1 MIEFDNITFI
11 YDNKPLMQHFSC
23 CISSGEKVVLYGP
36 SGHGK
41 STLLASV
48 AGFVLPDE
56 GSIRING
63 KILDSV
69 AIQQIRRITAWLP
82 QEFTLPFETVEELI
96 AAPFRLKINQPSRPT
111 RETILNHFARLGLE
125 PELYEKRSIEISG
138 GQRQRI
144 MLMITALLN
153 KKSFFW
159 TNLPRSRSRLYF
171 SYHRLHSRHA
181 GNNRSDGVAR
191 HSLHRGVRP
200 KNIHRR
206 LIMETINIGYG
217 HMALGFLLL
226 IIPTYFLYRYRTG
239 LVKDTLIAALRMTVQ
254 LFLIG
259 FYLEYLF
266 LWDKLW
272 INLLWIL
279 LMIIIASSTALKRT
293 HLPVRTLFMTVSV
306 AFLVSLLIIDF
317 YFLGLVVRPEKI
329 FTARYFIPISGMILG
344 NMLSANVIA
353 LNSFYGSLN
362 RELQLYL
369 YLLGNGASPSEAL
382 TPFMREALIKSFNPT
397 IASMAVMGLIA
408 LPGTMTGQILGGSSP
423 SVAIKYQI
431 MLMITIF
438 ASSLISVLLTLW
450 ISRKKTFDKYGMTK
464 F

>member
-56 GSIRING
+56 GSVRING

-111 RETILNHFARLGLE
+111 KETILNHFARLGLE

-159 TNLPRSRSRLYF
+159 TNLPRLSSRLYF

-200 KNIHRR
+200 KIY
-206 LIMETINIGYG
+206 IG
-217 HMALGFLLL
+217 
-226 IIPTYFLYRYRTG
+226 
-239 LVKDTLIAALRMTVQ
+239 D
-254 LFLIG
+254 
-259 FYLEYLF
+259 
-266 LWDKLW
+266 
-272 INLLWIL
+272 
-279 LMIIIASSTALKRT
+279 
-293 HLPVRTLFMTVSV
+293 
-306 AFLVSLLIIDF
+306 
-317 YFLGLVVRPEKI
+317 
-329 FTARYFIPISGMILG
+329 
-344 NMLSANVIA
+344 
-353 LNSFYGSLN
+353 
-362 RELQLYL
+362 
-369 YLLGNGASPSEAL
+369 
-382 TPFMREALIKSFNPT
+382 
-397 IASMAVMGLIA
+397 
-408 LPGTMTGQILGGSSP
+408 
-423 SVAIKYQI
+423 
-431 MLMITIF
+431 
-438 ASSLISVLLTLW
+438 
-450 ISRKKTFDKYGMTK
+450 
-464 F
+464 

>member
-1 MIEFDNITFI
+1 
-11 YDNKPLMQHFSC
+11 
-23 CISSGEKVVLYGP
+23 
-36 SGHGK
+36 
-41 STLLASV
+41 
-48 AGFVLPDE
+48 
-56 GSIRING
+56 
-63 KILDSV
+63 
-69 AIQQIRRITAWLP
+69 
-82 QEFTLPFETVEELI
+82 
-96 AAPFRLKINQPSRPT
+96 
-111 RETILNHFARLGLE
+111 
-125 PELYEKRSIEISG
+125 
-138 GQRQRI
+138 
-144 MLMITALLN
+144 
-153 KKSFFW
+153 
-159 TNLPRSRSRLYF
+159 
-171 SYHRLHSRHA
+171 
-181 GNNRSDGVAR
+181 
-191 HSLHRGVRP
+191 
-200 KNIHRR
+200 
-206 LIMETINIGYG
+206 METINIGYG

-362 RELQLYL
+362 RERQLYL

-382 TPFMREALIKSFNPT
+382 TPFYFGQLEQAKT
-397 IASMAVMGLIA
+397 I
-408 LPGTMTGQILGGSSP
+408 
-423 SVAIKYQI
+423 
-431 MLMITIF
+431 
-438 ASSLISVLLTLW
+438 
-450 ISRKKTFDKYGMTK
+450 
-464 F
+464 

>member
-1 MIEFDNITFI
+1 
-11 YDNKPLMQHFSC
+11 
-23 CISSGEKVVLYGP
+23 
-36 SGHGK
+36 
-41 STLLASV
+41 
-48 AGFVLPDE
+48 
-56 GSIRING
+56 
-63 KILDSV
+63 
-69 AIQQIRRITAWLP
+69 
-82 QEFTLPFETVEELI
+82 
-96 AAPFRLKINQPSRPT
+96 
-111 RETILNHFARLGLE
+111 
-125 PELYEKRSIEISG
+125 
-138 GQRQRI
+138 
-144 MLMITALLN
+144 
-153 KKSFFW
+153 
-159 TNLPRSRSRLYF
+159 
-171 SYHRLHSRHA
+171 
-181 GNNRSDGVAR
+181 
-191 HSLHRGVRP
+191 
-200 KNIHRR
+200 
-206 LIMETINIGYG
+206 METINIGYG

-279 LMIIIASSTALKRT
+279 LMIII
-293 HLPVRTLFMTVSV
+293 TVSV

-362 RELQLYL
+362 RERQLYL

>member
-1 MIEFDNITFI
+1 
-11 YDNKPLMQHFSC
+11 
-23 CISSGEKVVLYGP
+23 
-36 SGHGK
+36 
-41 STLLASV
+41 
-48 AGFVLPDE
+48 
-56 GSIRING
+56 
-63 KILDSV
+63 
-69 AIQQIRRITAWLP
+69 
-82 QEFTLPFETVEELI
+82 
-96 AAPFRLKINQPSRPT
+96 
-111 RETILNHFARLGLE
+111 
-125 PELYEKRSIEISG
+125 
-138 GQRQRI
+138 
-144 MLMITALLN
+144 
-153 KKSFFW
+153 
-159 TNLPRSRSRLYF
+159 
-171 SYHRLHSRHA
+171 
-181 GNNRSDGVAR
+181 
-191 HSLHRGVRP
+191 
-200 KNIHRR
+200 
-206 LIMETINIGYG
+206 METINIGYG

-272 INLLWIL
+272 LNLLWIL
-279 LMIIIASSTALKRT
+279 LMTIIASSTALKRT
-293 HLPVRTLFMTVSV
+293 HLPARTLFMAVSV
-306 AFLVSLLIIDF
+306 AFLVSLLVIDF

-362 RELQLYL
+362 RERQLYL

>member
-1 MIEFDNITFI
+1 
-11 YDNKPLMQHFSC
+11 
-23 CISSGEKVVLYGP
+23 
-36 SGHGK
+36 
-41 STLLASV
+41 
-48 AGFVLPDE
+48 
-56 GSIRING
+56 
-63 KILDSV
+63 
-69 AIQQIRRITAWLP
+69 
-82 QEFTLPFETVEELI
+82 
-96 AAPFRLKINQPSRPT
+96 
-111 RETILNHFARLGLE
+111 
-125 PELYEKRSIEISG
+125 
-138 GQRQRI
+138 
-144 MLMITALLN
+144 
-153 KKSFFW
+153 
-159 TNLPRSRSRLYF
+159 
-171 SYHRLHSRHA
+171 
-181 GNNRSDGVAR
+181 
-191 HSLHRGVRP
+191 
-200 KNIHRR
+200 
-206 LIMETINIGYG
+206 METINIGYG

-293 HLPVRTLFMTVSV
+293 HLPVRTLFMAVSV
-306 AFLVSLLIIDF
+306 AFLVSLLVIDF

-362 RELQLYL
+362 RERQLYL
-369 YLLGNGASPSEAL
+369 YL

>member
-1 MIEFDNITFI
+1 
-11 YDNKPLMQHFSC
+11 
-23 CISSGEKVVLYGP
+23 
-36 SGHGK
+36 
-41 STLLASV
+41 
-48 AGFVLPDE
+48 
-56 GSIRING
+56 
-63 KILDSV
+63 
-69 AIQQIRRITAWLP
+69 
-82 QEFTLPFETVEELI
+82 
-96 AAPFRLKINQPSRPT
+96 
-111 RETILNHFARLGLE
+111 
-125 PELYEKRSIEISG
+125 
-138 GQRQRI
+138 
-144 MLMITALLN
+144 
-153 KKSFFW
+153 
-159 TNLPRSRSRLYF
+159 
-171 SYHRLHSRHA
+171 
-181 GNNRSDGVAR
+181 
-191 HSLHRGVRP
+191 
-200 KNIHRR
+200 
-206 LIMETINIGYG
+206 METINIGYG

-259 FYLEYLF
+259 FYLEYL
-266 LWDKLW
+266 
-272 INLLWIL
+272 LWIL

-293 HLPVRTLFMTVSV
+293 HLPVRTLFMAVSV
-306 AFLVSLLIIDF
+306 AFLVSLLVIDF

-362 RELQLYL
+362 RERQLYL